1 MQLTTQ
7 FFSQLREIVGHG
19 ELSVELPEGATVG
32 DLLAQL
38 YRRFPGLEKW
48 DANLLVGVGVDFVDR
63 KQVLQ
68 PNDQVALMPPVQGG

>member
-1 MQLTTQ
+1 LQLTTQ

-48 DANLLVGVGVDFVDR
+48 DPTLLVGV
-63 KQVLQ
+63 
-68 PNDQVALMPPVQGG
+68 

>member
-1 MQLTTQ
+1 LQHTTQ

-19 ELSVELPEGATVG
+19 EISIEMPEGATVG

-48 DANLLVGVGVDFVDR
+48 DANLLLGIGVDFVDR
-63 KQVLQ
+63 EQVLQ